1 MHDGKQKIKGRNHME
16 LKGKIINFLGDSITE
31 GVGVSDIANCRYDNV
46 IHKQYGLAAHNNYG
60 IGGTRLAYQSTPSEK
75 PAHDLYFL
83 GRAHKMDKNAD
94 IVVVYGGVNDYIHG
108 DAYFGAMEDRT
119 PTTFCGAVYC
129 LMQYLTTEYAGKP
142 VVFMTPAHMHFKGVS
157 DQEVS
162 PRPMKKVDAKPLQAY
177 VDVIKERGKEFDIPV
192 LDLFENLGIDPN
204 NESERE
210 AYTVD
215 GLHFNNE
222 GQAFLAKALGDFLT
236 AL

>member
-1 MHDGKQKIKGRNHME
+1 ME

>member
-1 MHDGKQKIKGRNHME
+1 ME

-31 GVGVSDIANCRYDNV
+31 GAGVGDIANCRYDNV
-46 IHKQYGLAAHNNYG
+46 IHKKYELAAHNNYG
-60 IGGTRLAYQSTPSEK
+60 VGGSRLAYQSVPSEK

-108 DAYFGAMEDRT
+108 DAYFGTMEDT
-119 PTTFCGAVYC
+119 APTTFCGAVYA
-129 LMQYLTTEYAGKP
+129 LMQFLTTEYAEKTI
-142 VVFMTPAHMHFKGVS
+142 VFMTPAHMCYKGVS
-157 DQEVS
+157 DSVVS
-162 PRPMKKVDAKPLQAY
+162 PRPMKKPDAKPLQAY
-177 VDVIKERGKEFDIPV
+177 VDVIKARGKEFGIPV
-192 LDLFENLGIDPN
+192 LDLFENLGIDAN
-204 NESERE
+204 NDIERE
-210 AYTVD
+210 TYTVD